1 MICEFLHPIFDA
13 LDAGFGFHG
22 FGLCGELQT
31 GRENKKDR
39 LTMPKFCTALNKE
52 KRFRYPP
59 NLRIGITKGKSKHM
73 RKSCCYCKSQ
83 IRYCQEVGNIQILRR
98 TKQRKGSEKRN
109 NFNAADRT
117 PTVLRHNQWLVGDVT
132 NSICSSQ
139 RIIYK
144 TFFQSLRNP

>member
-1 MICEFLHPIFDA
+1 MSHAPTFPRFWGFVASRAADDSRIDAFLMICEILHPIFDA
-13 LDAGFGFHG
+13 LDDEFGFHG

-98 TKQRKGSEKRN
+98 IKQRKGSEKRN
-109 NFNAADRT
+109 NFNRCRQNAY
-117 PTVLRHNQWLVGDVT
+117 
-132 NSICSSQ
+132 SIA
-139 RIIYK
+139 
-144 TFFQSLRNP
+144 P